1 MPLDNKISNIIG
13 TKLPTWVLN
22 QLETRSNK
30 NTQDSRDNDNIL
42 YLANKSAW
50 IRLVSS
56 VNINDYRDIN
66 YFKNIIGANIE
77 SPVQLFGSYIANPTS
92 LAKQYVLFG
101 GTSKYLNN
109 NSYGLRSGLDYDGA
123 YGMLGESEVQ
133 QFGYKPM
140 PGITNVTID
149 TQGRLGSVRAATI
162 NFKCWDKNQLD
173 IIDALYF
180 KLGFTM
186 FLEWG
191 HTFYYPSPQNT
202 YQRDPNKIISTE
214 LYSID
219 PFEEGLN
226 KEDIQIKIAKNSRET
241 EGNYD
246 AMLGICTNFNFTY
259 TQDGGYDCT
268 LRLMALGVL
277 GDAIKINNSG
287 TLPNLL
293 EEEIIQLNNTLFEI
307 SNSLNK
313 TPQSAGGPSN
323 PSDLQAY
330 PECVR
335 SLDGGKLVAIPNNK
349 LVGGINRNTAF
360 SPYAI
365 SAIVNNVNYY
375 FYVDGRYQT
384 NGLTASGSYLCKEG
398 ILHIDNKKADD
409 ITKYSYEEVI
419 NGSKDNTRQ
428 ETSLKNSYYILKDK
442 GKYDYIAINKLKSVL
457 PIDSDKDIEATINLE
472 KLEILPSFTQNGL
485 IVSDV
490 LGNALNRNANQL
502 TRSPGAIDLTRG
514 FTPTPELPGVPAIS
528 NTPNNNTNINTDL
541 YSGFGIGYFNPESGR
556 LKDGSRGGTGDD
568 YRVELQYNGV
578 NNNIYF
584 LKLEYEYNAIGSYKN
599 DFQNKVVS
607 VADKSSQA
615 AFQNEILAALR
626 SPSTIWKL
634 KSVQD
639 DTFENKQKVTRGLFE
654 AQTIVSINKTFKNLN
669 QKKLQPG
676 PNGEELIENVD
687 ENVKLE
693 LPITITFSDL
703 EILESFS
710 IKDPSDLIL
719 PITQR
724 SIDTNQNQTQSTAAA
739 TEAEPQKFDREAI
752 STQIKQALNYQSTL
766 EIMLRTIQLHALNK
780 AINKTGT
787 PDLEIARTTYVLEIA
802 KDKTFLDQI
811 FSTGVFSS
819 FINELI
825 NKKSTEIKDSEY
837 TTDTKMDVIKRFKIY
852 SKYGFATNLLGNKE
866 DIRFLQPVDFE
877 ELLKAYVVPYQINQE
892 IIKGTSTNHPVYIP
906 LGLIL
911 MILNHACTIYDSKEI
926 GKFQSPLVYIDFNP
940 ELNFCLTNTKQLSTD
955 PWTCLIPF
963 EGSFE
968 DYKELFDKDILTSGS
983 TAIDHTSG
991 SKETIPL
998 FNPKTDDFL
1007 SGTLPRLKFDEKT
1020 DSDFANALNSFLFPS
1035 MAQKESGNIYRGKV
1049 MNILLNVDYL
1059 VNLAQQYSYKDGTNS
1074 VYLKTYIE
1082 QILSDVNKSL
1092 GNFNAFRL
1100 SYNDAANTFQIV
1112 DDQFIPSLSSE
1123 QQVTPK
1129 SNTTELPLSGK
1140 FSIAKSLEIKSE
1152 VSSKLSNMLAISA
1165 NANSSNKATLST
1177 NGDSFG
1183 FVNTAYSDRFVS
1195 IRGEITGSGKK
1206 DNDSLKI
1213 SAAQFNSTISDF
1225 YSKINPS
1232 QTSVAHAT
1240 NYYIEKMSLIK
1251 NEDYA
1256 TRAAAMIP
1264 VSVNF
1269 TTDGIS
1275 GLGMGQ
1281 AFTLPDQLLPYTYT
1295 TRKIPGAPQD
1305 YINNVGFVMVGLT
1318 HTIENNQWNTAVR
1331 ANMIYLKDKTAFS
1344 GSVVKV
1350 DASTGVFGV
1359 NEFNVSQNLH
1369 GDSKRG
1375 SGGSTVPRNTDQT
1388 VSITSPATSTYIF
1401 GAAKNLGG
1409 SVNSKAH
1416 GARESNQKGQ
1426 WQSEN
1431 AWDLMVPAFTP
1442 VYAIFEGTITNV
1454 NFYEDVP
1461 FIWGYRFTLV
1471 GTNEAFYTHLDRSI
1485 YKSGTKVKKGD
1496 LIGYIGQPP
1505 IPDYK
1510 WSTHLHIGLRSGNLY
1525 TYLKNDGQII

>member
-56 VNINDYRDIN
+56 VNINNYRDIN

-123 YGMLGESEVQ
+123 YGMLGKSEVQ

-293 EEEIIQLNNTLFEI
+293 EEEIIQLNNTLIEI
-307 SNSLNK
+307 AKANAASQVPVDTNPFAPDPPSNDILSNLVSDLGLEIPNVFPAKYFFTLPESSLKAIAFANNNVDSERAKTQLRKKLVEDGNNIVVFPYDTNFKINSTTEYETLDAKKFYRLDYAIPQSSRYYISGLNLILDKKQSYSGISLDISKLKERYFLSNLNDRPDTTFGFFQDIFNKETPILNK
-313 TPQSAGGPSN
+313 NAGGESI
-323 PSDLQAY
+323 Y
-330 PECVR
+330 
-335 SLDGGKLVAIPNNK
+335 GK
-349 LVGGINRNTAF
+349 
-360 SPYAI
+360 
-365 SAIVNNVNYY
+365 
-375 FYVDGRYQT
+375 
-384 NGLTASGSYLCKEG
+384 
-398 ILHIDNKKADD
+398 
-409 ITKYSYEEVI
+409 
-419 NGSKDNTRQ
+419 
-428 ETSLKNSYYILKDK
+428 
-442 GKYDYIAINKLKSVL
+442 
-457 PIDSDKDIEATINLE
+457 
-472 KLEILPSFTQNGL
+472 
-485 IVSDV
+485 
-490 LGNALNRNANQL
+490 
-502 TRSPGAIDLTRG
+502 
-514 FTPTPELPGVPAIS
+514 
-528 NTPNNNTNINTDL
+528 
-541 YSGFGIGYFNPESGR
+541 
-556 LKDGSRGGTGDD
+556 GTGDVVL
-568 YRVELQYNGV
+568 YRYQIN
-578 NNNIYF
+578 
-584 LKLEYEYNAIGSYKN
+584 YKN
-599 DFQNKVVS
+599 SKALGKEYYIRVRIPWTVS
-607 VADKSSQA
+607 DSK
-615 AFQNEILAALR
+615 
-626 SPSTIWKL
+626 
-634 KSVQD
+634 
-639 DTFENKQKVTRGLFE
+639 TRKDIIEL
-654 AQTIVSINKTFKNLN
+654 IFKNDVFQDSRLSFR
-669 QKKLQPG
+669 K
-676 PNGEELIENVD
+676 D
-687 ENVKLE
+687 Y
-693 LPITITFSDL
+693 FS
-703 EILESFS
+703 
-710 IKDPSDLIL
+710 
-719 PITQR
+719 
-724 SIDTNQNQTQSTAAA
+724 QTQSWPNFSYSFNLVFKLKATDANNQETEIDINIDFNDSSLFQNIQTEDNNLLLTAYGQ
-739 TEAEPQKFDREAI
+739 TLRDRDQISQNVNNFTDLEEQKNEQDAI
-752 STQIKQALNYQSTL
+752 SVQIKQALNYQSTL

-825 NKKSTEIKDSEY
+825 NKKSTKIKDSDY
-837 TTDTKMDVIKRFKIY
+837 ATDKKMDPLERFQIY

-877 ELLKAYVVPYQINQE
+877 ELLKAYVIPYQINQE

-968 DYKELFDKDILTSGS
+968 DYKELFDKDILTNDNK
-983 TAIDHTSG
+983 AIQATSG
-991 SKETIPL
+991 SKEIVPL

-1049 MNILLNVDYL
+1049 MNILLNIDYL

-1123 QQVTPK
+1123 EQVTPK

-1183 FVNTAYSDRFVS
+1183 FVNTAYSDRFVT

-1232 QTSVAHAT
+1232 QTSVAHAK

-1281 AFTLPDQLLPYTYT
+1281 AFTVPDQLLPYTYT

-1350 DASTGVFGV
+1350 DSATGVFGV
-1359 NEFNVSQNLH
+1359 NSSRVSQDVLYPTTSGTCNDPYVDTNLNKGWTGKKQSFQRTIIDPNVEGPKLKAIYGDVLTKAILATIKIEQNFRGFNYNFGGFDITSGGWEFNPQLH
-1369 GDSKRG
+1369 NGY
-1375 SGGSTVPRNTDQT
+1375 V
-1388 VSITSPATSTYIF
+1388 V
-1401 GAAKNLGG
+1401 AK
-1409 SVNSKAH
+1409 
-1416 GARESNQKGQ
+1416 
-1426 WQSEN
+1426 
-1431 AWDLMVPAFTP
+1431 
-1442 VYAIFEGTITNV
+1442 EG
-1454 NFYEDVP
+1454 
-1461 FIWGYRFTLV
+1461 
-1471 GTNEAFYTHLDRSI
+1471 GTNLCKAFVSFINFESFISQIVSSFKRKGFESALDANAYAKIWYEKWNGFGVRTKYPNRPPAEVDAEALRDAANIWNSI
-1485 YKSGTKVKKGD
+1485 NV
-1496 LIGYIGQPP
+1496 
-1505 IPDYK
+1505 
-1510 WSTHLHIGLRSGNLY
+1510 
-1525 TYLKNDGQII
+1525 